1 MKKLLLLFLIIISL
15 SNCNSDDAIQSGCV
29 SELLPNYPFDT
40 GSAININLPQ
50 YNGLQ
55 FGGNSLYVSGYSVR
69 GFYLYNTGSSIVAF
83 EASDPAHAP
92 NECSLMTL
100 SGIELTCPCED
111 GNKYELL
118 TGQQISGDSGNC
130 LRAYRV
136 EQIGSIVRVFN

>member
-1 MKKLLLLFLIIISL
+1 
-15 SNCNSDDAIQSGCV
+15 
-29 SELLPNYPFDT
+29 LLPNYPFDT

-55 FGGNSLYVSGYSVR
+55 FIGNSIYVSGYSVR

-111 GNKYELL
+111 GNKYEIL

-136 EQIGSIVRVFN
+136 EEIGSIVRVFN

>member
-1 MKKLLLLFLIIISL
+1 MKKILLVLLVLL
-15 SNCNSDDAIQSGCV
+15 VNCKNDDSFQSGCV

-55 FGGNSLYVSGYSVR
+55 FIGNSIYVSGYSVR

-92 NECSLMTL
+92 NDCSLMTL

-111 GNKYELL
+111 GNKYEIL

-136 EQIGSIVRVFN
+136 EEIGSIVRVFN

>member
-1 MKKLLLLFLIIISL
+1 MKKILLVLLVLL
-15 SNCNSDDAIQSGCV
+15 VNCKNDDSFQSGCV
-29 SELLPNYPFDT
+29 SELLPNYSFDT

-55 FGGNSLYVSGYSVR
+55 FIGNSIYVSGYSVR

-92 NECSLMTL
+92 NDCSLMTL

-111 GNKYELL
+111 GNKYEIL

-136 EQIGSIVRVFN
+136 EEIGSIVRVFN